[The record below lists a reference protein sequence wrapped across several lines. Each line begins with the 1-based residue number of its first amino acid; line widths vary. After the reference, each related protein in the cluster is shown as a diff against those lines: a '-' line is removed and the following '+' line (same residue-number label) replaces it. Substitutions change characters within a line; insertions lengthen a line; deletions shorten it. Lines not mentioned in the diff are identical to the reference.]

1 VEKKKL
7 LIVDDTPENL
17 VILYKTL
24 REDYQIIGANS
35 GQEALRLASS
45 TVPDL
50 ILLDIMMP
58 EISGFEV
65 CRILKEQE
73 LLRDIPVIFIT
84 ALIEETDEVRGFS
97 LGAADYITKP
107 FKPAILKRRISTHLE
122 LKSQRDALADKNIE
136 LEKALANVKEL
147 SGLLPICM
155 MCKKIRDDEGYW
167 SQLETYISLHSK
179 ALFSHGIC
187 PDCYAVEMNKILT
200 M

>member
-1 VEKKKL
+1 MEKKKL